1 MPSSRPACWRA
12 GELESWRAAGELE
25 ESWRRAGEPLW
36 VAKCKHF
43 QAKSCCASGHRFS
56 PHPLNSKSVPEELPS
71 KKLLREWPIIIL
83 SIIIFISIVIIAL
96 SAPSLSLIIV
106 IIRTVVVVII
116 RPVDTILIIF
126 IFIIVIVVFVLI
138 AISLLVC
145 IKAFG

>member
-1 MPSSRPACWRA
+1 MPIANEANSGARHPAVLTSDGNACGAPQPAVPALDSEILNAVRA
-12 GELESWRAAGELE
+12 CNGY
-25 ESWRRAGEPLW
+25 P
-36 VAKCKHF
+36 
-43 QAKSCCASGHRFS
+43 
-56 PHPLNSKSVPEELPS
+56 
-71 KKLLREWPIIIL
+71 
-83 SIIIFISIVIIAL
+83 AL
-96 SAPSLSLIIV
+96 LSLIIV